1 MTHITRVFALA
12 LVLAT
17 LVGCGASGS
26 SPGGPKKY
34 RIAVIPKGTTHE
46 FWRSVHAGAE
56 QAAEEL
62 GNVEVQWNGP
72 LEESDR
78 AGQIKVVQDFILA
91 QVDGI
96 CLAPLDSQSLG
107 RVVRE
112 AKDAGIPTVI
122 FDSGLDDAS
131 VRVAYVATD
140 NRNGGVLAARQMG
153 KALGGKGDVIMLR
166 YNVGS
171 ESTLQREEGFLDT
184 LRKEFPDIKIL
195 SSDQFAGTTPPAA
208 LKKAQDMFLQYG
220 DQVDG
225 IFAVCEPN
233 GMGVLKALES
243 SGLAGKVKFITF
255 DPSPALVEAMAAGH
269 VHGIVLQ
276 DPIRMG
282 YLAVQTMVAHLEGK
296 QVDRWVPTGEYLAT
310 PENMKEPAM
319 DKLLH
324 PAQYGE

>member
-1 MTHITRVFALA
+1 MPRIFCALA
-12 LVLAT
+12 LSLLLT
-17 LVGCGASGS
+17 GCGSSSSGPSGS
-26 SPGGPKKY
+26 GGSKEY

-56 QAAEEL
+56 QAAKEF
-62 GNVEVQWNGP
+62 GNVEIQWNGP
-72 LEESDR
+72 LEEKDR

-96 CLAPLDSQSLG
+96 CLAPLDSQSLV
-107 RVVRE
+107 RVVKE

-122 FDSGLDDAS
+122 FDSGLDDES
-131 VRVAYVATD
+131 VRVSYVSTD
-140 NRNGGVLAARQMG
+140 NRNGGVLAARRLA
-153 KALGGKGDVIMLR
+153 KVLGGKGDVIMLR

-184 LRKEFPDIKIL
+184 LKKEFPDIKIL
-195 SSDQFAGTTPPAA
+195 SSDQYAGTSPPEA

-220 DQVDG
+220 DEVDG
-225 IFAVCEPN
+225 IFVVCEPN

-243 SGLAGKVKFITF
+243 GGLAGKVKFVTF
-255 DPSPALVEAMAAGH
+255 DPSPALVEAMAAGKIE
-269 VHGIVLQ
+269 GIVLQ
-276 DPIRMG
+276 DPVRMG
-282 YLAVQTMVAHLEGK
+282 YLAVKTIMDHLEGK
-296 QVDRWVPTGEYLAT
+296 KVDTWVPTGEYLAT
-310 PENMKEPAM
+310 PENMKDPEM